1 MILPLIFLFF
11 ILTPGI
17 LWSYPKKTN
26 KYVIALLHAAAFVL
40 IWNLT
45 QYLTMHLTR
54 YLANRKIREG
64 LDETKEEDEEP
75 KVEKKDEPKVE
86 KKDEPKVEK
95 KDEPKVEPKVEKK
108 VEPKPNTSKFVLG
121 TELYS
126 DSEVI
131 DKINT
136 MEGPPT
142 IVGANLMFGPDKN
155 KSYLLF
161 TNEKNNT
168 SRLDNLIK
176 FEIIDPKMKRIT
188 DFIEFHKK
196 YPDML

>member
-26 KYVIALLHAAAFVL
+26 KYVIALLHAAAFVI

-45 QYLTMHLTR
+45 QYLAMHLTR
-54 YLANRKIREG
+54 YLANRKIKEG
-64 LDETKEEDEEP
+64 LDETKEEEVEP
-75 KVEKKDEPKVE
+75 KA
-86 KKDEPKVEK
+86 
-95 KDEPKVEPKVEKK
+95 EPKVEPKIEPKIEKK
-108 VEPKPNTSKFVLG
+108 VDPKSNTLKFVLG

-131 DKINT
+131 DKIKT

-155 KSYLLF
+155 KSYLSF

-176 FEIIDPKMKRIT
+176 FDIIDPKLKRIT

-196 YPDML
+196 YPEML